1 MDEYDAMIISD
12 LITKMLLNTGYI
24 DQSAQRGV
32 EQKIKNIICK
42 SFNIKNNRAMIFF
55 KNRNKYLKSNF

>member
-32 EQKIKNIICK
+32 EQKIKNIIE
-42 SFNIKNNRAMIFF
+42 N
-55 KNRNKYLKSNF
+55 Y